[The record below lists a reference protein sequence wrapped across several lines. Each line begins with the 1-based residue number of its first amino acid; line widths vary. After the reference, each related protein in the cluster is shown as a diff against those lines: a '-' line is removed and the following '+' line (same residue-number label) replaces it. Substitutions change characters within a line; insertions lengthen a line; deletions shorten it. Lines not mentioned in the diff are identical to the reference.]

1 MNSLIFIN
9 EDLERCQFINSESNI
24 TDNLDSLIEQSESQ
38 SNLIFVLSK
47 QCCFSDYL
55 EVPEKNKSLFRRNA
69 KKIIKQ
75 DFEQSPDELIIVYPE
90 NNKRLPY
97 TIINKSLIIS
107 LSKILERHKLQ
118 SRPIYLETSLLKSD
132 QNEWKFL
139 IKENNEINIYYNG
152 SIFSSNSENLDKDIN
167 VLFSQNEKPNS
178 LSFYSFKE
186 DDLNQDSLRSFQSQN
201 DAQINYKSILNDLSL
216 IDIKNAIYLK
226 QLLKAA
232 NNDRSNFIKNWKTI
246 NLSILSIIISLS
258 SFNYFQN
265 SSQNSEQLEMRIN
278 NLFEF
283 ISHDENSY
291 NKSDLSNIVYGIE
304 NSKNLPSVNHIKTL
318 NNLGEVF
325 GIPGIELDQ
334 LNIKKDNVIYLKLHA
349 TKSSSISRMNDALQN
364 NNYFLSKVRSIQNI
378 TDQKTQMEID
388 LTFKEMK

>member
-1 MNSLIFIN
+1 MNSIIFIN
-9 EDLERCQFINSESNI
+9 SDLEKCQFINSEYNI
-24 TDNLDSLIEQSESQ
+24 TDNLDSLIEQSDNK

-55 EVPEKNKSLFRRNA
+55 EVPKKNKSLFKKNA

-75 DFEQSPDELIIVYPE
+75 DLEQSPDELIIVNSE
-90 NNKRLPY
+90 HKDRLPY
-97 TIINKSLIIS
+97 TIINKNLIIA

-118 SRPIYLETSLLKSD
+118 SRPIYFETSLLKSD

-139 IKENNEINIYYNG
+139 IKENNEINIYFNG
-152 SIFSSNSENLDKDIN
+152 NIFSSNSENLSEDIN
-167 VLFSQNEKPNS
+167 VLFNQNEKPNL
-178 LSFYSFKE
+178 LSFYSLKE
-186 DDLNQDSLRSFQSQN
+186 ENLSQDNLRSFQSQN
-201 DAQINYKSILNDLSL
+201 NVQIKYESIANDQSL

-232 NNDRSNFIKNWKTI
+232 NNDSSNWSQNWKTI
-246 NLSILSIIISLS
+246 NLAIFSIIFSLS

-265 SSQNSEQLEMRIN
+265 STQNSEQLEMRLN

-283 ISHDENSY
+283 ISHDENTY
-291 NKSDLSNIVYGIE
+291 EKSDLSDIVYSIK
-304 NSKNLPSVNHIKTL
+304 NTKNLPNINHINTL
-318 NNLGEVF
+318 NYLGEVF
-325 GIPGIELDQ
+325 GIPGIELNQ
-334 LNIKKDNVIYLKLHA
+334 LNIKKDDTVYLKLHS

-378 TDQKTQMEID
+378 SEQKTQMEID
-388 LTFKEMK
+388 LTFKGIN

>member
-1 MNSLIFIN
+1 MNSIIFIN
-9 EDLERCQFINSESNI
+9 SDLERCQFINSEYNI
-24 TDNLDSLIEQSESQ
+24 TDKLDSLIEQSDDQ

-55 EVPEKNKSLFRRNA
+55 EVPKKNKSLFKKNA

-75 DFEQSPDELIIVYPE
+75 DLEQSPDELIIVNSE
-90 NNKRLPY
+90 HKDRLPY
-97 TIINKSLIIS
+97 TIINKSLIIT

-118 SRPIYLETSLLKSD
+118 SRPIYFETSLLKSD

-139 IKENNEINIYYNG
+139 IKENNEINIYFNG
-152 SIFSSNSENLDKDIN
+152 NIFSSNSENLSEDIN
-167 VLFSQNEKPNS
+167 VLFNQNEKPNL
-178 LSFYSFKE
+178 LSFYSLKE
-186 DDLNQDSLRSFQSQN
+186 ENLSQDNLRSFQSQN
-201 DAQINYKSILNDLSL
+201 NVQIKYESIANDQSL

-232 NNDRSNFIKNWKTI
+232 NNDSSNWSQNWKTI
-246 NLSILSIIISLS
+246 NLAIFSIIFSLS

-265 SSQNSEQLEMRIN
+265 STQNSEQLEMRLN

-283 ISHDENSY
+283 ISHDENTY
-291 NKSDLSNIVYGIE
+291 EKSDLSDIVYSIK
-304 NSKNLPSVNHIKTL
+304 NTKNLPNINHINTL
-318 NNLGEVF
+318 NYLGEVF
-325 GIPGIELDQ
+325 GIPGIKLDQ
-334 LNIKKDNVIYLKLHA
+334 LNIKKDDTVYLKLHS

-378 TDQKTQMEID
+378 SEQKTQMEID
-388 LTFKEMK
+388 LTFKGIN